1 MNVYTNPNSS
11 FPSQVVSNEEK
22 ASIDYGRQVAHA
34 IEREWFNQG
43 RTNFNRFQTSS
54 NSLERKRH

>member
-22 ASIDYGRQVAHA
+22 ASVDYGRQVAHA

-43 RTNFNRFQTSS
+43 RSNWNR
-54 NSLERKRH
+54 